1 MAGILGLVGS
11 EGNFAAAGILA
22 AAALILLTFWR
33 NVWISWTAPSVPTD
47 QAPTDQAPAEG
58 GGTWQAVF
66 GFVVLLVLLAVV
78 RGCGKEIIRA
88 IL

>member
-1 MAGILGLVGS
+1 MIAVMAGILGLVGS

-22 AAALILLTFWR
+22 AAALIFLTFWR
-33 NVWISWTAPSVPTD
+33 NVWISWTAPGV
-47 QAPTDQAPAEG
+47 PTDQAPAEG